1 MFWTWDGATSPEES
15 KMAQIMWVD
24 SDGNDRTTTVE
35 ADELEEAMAWIEESG
50 GWVDHY
56 NVVR

>member
-1 MFWTWDGATSPEES
+1 
-15 KMAQIMWVD
+15 MAQIMWVD